1 VNRLLRT
8 IGKFAAAAAVIVAF
22 FLFLGRYL
30 PTDTDSPAAEL
41 PIGGENKYYF
51 SQLSNI
57 EKHAYNSILSE
68 IGRYPPRIK
77 VPSMTEDELGSIF
90 EALLCDNPSLYFVGR
105 ECTVR
110 MSGSKA
116 FFYPKYSVDKDTY
129 AAQTSAVERAADRFL
144 STVSGL
150 TDEYALE
157 LAVHDYLVSTCSYE
171 EGSATVYDALVRGI
185 ASCEGYSKAAKYI
198 FDRLGINC
206 FVMCGSAENHTGETV
221 DHMWNIVSINGGR
234 YHLDITWDDPADA
247 GGSSIRH
254 TYFNLSDKE
263 ISATHTG
270 YKCEYA
276 CDETSEGYF
285 VKSGSFFKA
294 YDMASKNA
302 IANLI
307 SDAADNGEEF
317 VEFKFSS
324 GRAYAAADNAL
335 FGKKE
340 IYEILEIAA
349 SGCSARILTD
359 RASYS
364 SDKRFNIIQIYIP
377 YADVERD

>member
-1 VNRLLRT
+1 MSC
-8 IGKFAAAAAVIVAF
+8 AA
-22 FLFLGRYL
+22 R
-30 PTDTDSPAAEL
+30 P
-41 PIGGENKYYF
+41 
-51 SQLSNI
+51 
-57 EKHAYNSILSE
+57 
-68 IGRYPPRIK
+68 
-77 VPSMTEDELGSIF
+77 
-90 EALLCDNPSLYFVGR
+90 
-105 ECTVR
+105 
-110 MSGSKA
+110 
-116 FFYPKYSVDKDTY
+116 
-129 AAQTSAVERAADRFL
+129 
-144 STVSGL
+144 
-150 TDEYALE
+150 
-157 LAVHDYLVSTCSYE
+157 
-171 EGSATVYDALVRGI
+171 
-185 ASCEGYSKAAKYI
+185 
-198 FDRLGINC
+198 
-206 FVMCGSAENHTGETV
+206 
-221 DHMWNIVSINGGR
+221 
-234 YHLDITWDDPADA
+234 DITWDDPADA

-294 YDMASKNA
+294 YDMMSKNA

-364 SDKRFNIIQIYIP
+364 SDKRFNIIQVYIP